1 MSVLIY
7 CHRPSITLGVEFYL
21 EAIAE
26 ATSSPRT
33 DKEFLFLFGIGSEA
47 VAAKRFPNKGNLIV
61 PKP

>member
-1 MSVLIY
+1 
-7 CHRPSITLGVEFYL
+7 L